1 MYVAVRPS
9 PKPSPTAPSKSNSPN
24 TCKISFSLF
33 SHFFS
38 MIGVETKQSNTKANT
53 YPGTTV
59 HGWSWYN
66 TGQLYHAN
74 ATTNL
79 NNNGSYLGYANG
91 DTIGMLVD
99 GNAGK
104 LVFYKNGKPTKATI
118 TLNQKEVFPVVTFYG
133 PGDSATV
140 MTGMRLPPKM
150 PKGWNVNGV
159 VKNEKKKDKK
169 KSI

>member
-1 MYVAVRPS
+1 
-9 PKPSPTAPSKSNSPN
+9 
-24 TCKISFSLF
+24 
-33 SHFFS
+33 
-38 MIGVETKQSNTKANT
+38 MIGVQTKQFDSKTNT

-66 TGQLYHAN
+66 TGQLYHGN

-79 NNNGSYLGYANG
+79 NNNGSYLGFASG

-118 TLNQKEVFPVVTFYG
+118 TLTSKEVFPVVTFYG
-133 PGDSATV
+133 PGDSATI
-140 MTGMRLPPKM
+140 MTSVRMPPKM
-150 PKGWNVNGV
+150 PKGWNLGQNVRQKE
-159 VKNEKKKDKK
+159 KNKQKNKN
-169 KSI
+169 